1 MRSATPFDPKPPR
14 PWLAA
19 LLSFLQTGLG
29 HAYAGATRTGAVWW
43 AGVQVVG
50 FIALAVAS
58 RVSGPGP
65 VLLVVLLIVAIPVV
79 VGVDAWRVAQRAARP
94 PIIDHGSRTVRT
106 LAFLVVGVIAG
117 YIVKKVAIRYIAEA
131 YRIPSGAMEPTIVIG
146 DWLYVVPVD
155 PASVRPGALVVYN
168 QDGTPLLKRAV
179 AVPGDTIEMRAG
191 RLVRDGREVAES
203 YARNDSTPDYADSN
217 FAWQTPF
224 LADQSRRAGYH
235 PTRDTWGPLVVPPRN
250 LFVLGDNRHNSNDSR
265 FAGFV
270 ALSDVVGRP
279 TKVYFSRSADSS
291 AMRWNRIGIPVR

>member
-1 MRSATPFDPKPPR
+1 MRSATPFDRKPPR

-29 HAYAGATRTGAVWW
+29 HAYAGATRSGAVWW
-43 AGVQVVG
+43 VGVQVVG
-50 FIALAVAS
+50 LIALAVAS
-58 RVSGPGP
+58 RVSGRGP

-79 VGVDAWRVAQRAARP
+79 VGVDAWRTARRAARP
-94 PIIDHGSRTVRT
+94 PIMDHGSRTVRT

-117 YIVKKVAIRYIAEA
+117 LVVKKVAHRYIAEP
-131 YRIPSGAMEPTIVIG
+131 YRIPSGAMEPTIVVG
-146 DWLYVVPVD
+146 DWLYVVPTE

-168 QDGTPLLKRAV
+168 PDGTPLLKRAV
-179 AVPGDTIEMRAG
+179 AVPGDTIGMSAG
-191 RLVRDGREVAES
+191 HLVRDGQAIVES
-203 YARNDSTPDYADSN
+203 YAWNDSTPDYADSS
-217 FAWQTPF
+217 FAWQRDF

-270 ALSDVVGRP
+270 ALNYVIGRP

-291 AMRWNRIGIPVR
+291 AVRWNRIGVAVR